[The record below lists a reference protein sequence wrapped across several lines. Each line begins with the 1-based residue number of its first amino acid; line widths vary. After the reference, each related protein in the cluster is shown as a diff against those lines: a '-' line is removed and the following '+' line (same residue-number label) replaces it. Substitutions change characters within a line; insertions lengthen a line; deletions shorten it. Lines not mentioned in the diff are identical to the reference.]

1 MSVKPRIMFPCSKC
15 DKEFRYNSQLIA
27 HFRAHTGYKPYVC
40 GVCDKAFATNGELK
54 SHMMSHSDVKPH
66 ICLECN
72 HGFKH
77 KHSLSKHMMIHS
89 GLKPFI
95 CAHCNCGFTQ
105 DTSLKSHVMYHHTDR
120 DSLEYRQH
128 KDKLNA
134 RHRKRYQTDL
144 EYKTRCLIRKSLQS
158 LMRRR
163 GGKKSGSTQDTV
175 GCTYAQLVEHLNDNP
190 YGLKVGD
197 IGIDIDH
204 IRPVSSFNLFNG
216 PVQQRECM
224 NWNNLQLMTKEE
236 NRHVKRAQYDAV
248 QYAESEPGKAI
259 AKLREGWVLQFQ

>member
-1 MSVKPRIMFPCSKC
+1 MNTCDTCGIQCGSKSALVIHI
-15 DKEFRYNSQLIA
+15 RT
-27 HFRAHTGYKPYVC
+27 HTGEKPYVC
-40 GVCDKAFATNGELK
+40 GVCDMAFVSNGAMTQ
-54 SHMMSHSDVKPH
+54 HMIFHSDVKPH

-72 HGFKH
+72 DAFKH
-77 KHSLSKHMMIHS
+77 VASLSKHMRIHS
-89 GLKPFI
+89 DLKPFI
-95 CAHCNCGFTQ
+95 CLECNRGFT
-105 DTSLKSHVMYHHTDR
+105 DHSSRKSHVVYHHTDR
-120 DSLEYRQH
+120 DSAEYKH
-128 KDKLNA
+128 YADKLSA
-134 RHRKRYQTDL
+134 RTRKRYQNDL
-144 EYKTRCLIRKSLQS
+144 EFRTRR
-158 LMRRR
+158 LMRCAFRNLVRKR
-163 GGKKSGSTQDTV
+163 GGKKCGSTQDIV